1 MKGSNAFTLTELIVA
16 VIIFTLTLLAL
27 FATYEAFYRTS
38 KQQIARTITSEK
50 LRPAIEQLER
60 IISDTG
66 FGISKGDLEN
76 KALNTSVMPSCGS
89 NIAIG
94 GLTAC
99 IDNNGLESE
108 TNNENYNYPLQLFS
122 KSVVGNNPYS
132 GNYFVYD
139 DKIVSTSN
147 IENYLID
154 LFGLPSSNFRTVVL
168 DLNKNALQKNQ
179 LINELSINNLS
190 NGNIIFIGRKIDEP
204 DNKTEVEAYYYL
216 KKIELSHTIANNDK
230 KKYSICNPNTRNIQI
245 TNINPGNNRDSL
257 SNPIITCVAYF
268 NADFGCYDGRKIKW
282 QRDICKKVK
291 DIKLVRLGLI
301 VQSGF
306 INKEL
311 QYHGDKPTLT
321 FPSLGRTGTNNTPV
335 QYALK
340 IDDTN
345 IKNDQRYYKWEII
358 ERIISTPNLNY

>member
-1 MKGSNAFTLTELIVA
+1 MKGKMAFTLTELIVA
-16 VIIFTLTLLAL
+16 VAIFALTLLAL
-27 FATYEAFYRTS
+27 FATYETFYRSS
-38 KQQIARTITSEK
+38 KQQIARTATSDK
-50 LRPAIEQLER
+50 LRPAVEQLER
-60 IISDTG
+60 FISDAG
-66 FGISKGDLEN
+66 FGISKDDLEN
-76 KALNTSVMPSCGS
+76 NNLNRSSMPPCDQ
-89 NIAIG
+89 NIDSKEIG

-99 IDNNGLESE
+99 IDNDGLESE
-108 TNNENYNYPLQLFS
+108 TNRDEYNYPLQLFS

-139 DKIVSTSN
+139 DKIDGTSN

-179 LINELSINNLS
+179 LISELSIDNLI
-190 NGNIIFIGRKIDEP
+190 NGNIILIGRIIDEQ
-204 DNKTEVEAYYYL
+204 NNEENVEAYYYL
-216 KKIELSHTIANNDK
+216 KRIELSQTLDNN
-230 KKYSICNPNTRNIQI
+230 KYSICNPNTRNIQI
-245 TNINPGNNRDSL
+245 TNINPDNNVDSFT
-257 SNPIITCVAYF
+257 NPIIPCVAYF
-268 NADFGCYDGRKIKW
+268 NTDFGCYDNKKIKW
-282 QRDICKKVK
+282 QRNICEKVK
-291 DIKLVRLGLI
+291 DIKLVRIGLI

-321 FPSLGRTGTNNTPV
+321 FPSLGKTDTNNTAV
-335 QYALK
+335 EYTLIK
-340 IDDTN
+340 DDNN